1 MGKFALANL
10 FVVMLLVLFGC
21 AKSQESAETTMA
33 EEPTAPALETV
44 TLAVTGMT

>member
-21 AKSQESAETTMA
+21 SKSQQSA
-33 EEPTAPALETV
+33 ETV
-44 TLAVTGMT
+44 TLAVTGMA